1 MLEIAVMGDLNI
13 GNYDNFA
20 SLEAET
26 LRVKSSLLYADQITL
41 ESPKVQLLLTR
52 YAVRSQFLVDLMKE
66 QGLTEEFVEL
76 MAEYLEGGD
85 SSKKSSHKKAF
96 IELLRGGDHSAFFEM
111 LESAKE
117 AMRSID
123 RTAIDPNMI
132 LQAWGPLALQYRLQS
147 LQCTGGGYPIES
159 ARAFSDLIEMSKTGL
174 LKVSTGATWDVFTA
188 GSSNI
193 AEAVDLAIY
202 GISQSIASAEPVR
215 HLLFSSAE
223 RLRLDPEVVTE
234 ESFELSLS
242 NRAALAG
249 SLVASLPSFPEAG
262 VDEIMDLRDRIL
274 PYISRFRKAVTELES
289 ELNRELARNDFAAA
303 VADLRL
309 RHVDPALEELREA
322 VREEGAFPA
331 LTRAIPT
338 LSANTLALGAAF
350 AVGAP
355 ILAYLAAVVAGASTT
370 VAREIIERRSIEKG
384 LRQNRLFF
392 LFDAERFL
400 KH

>member
-1 MLEIAVMGDLNI
+1 MQSRQTDHLHHQVDYIPGDRYPPTYKIKIVRPTSTAIFTSDQPQLRSSPKFRRSEPGCDDRAWQHRTAEGLATLWKRCDQEVEPVGWVVLHWFSYLPACRGDMGRRCCIHIGGQFAVLEIAVMGDLNI

-52 YAVRSQFLVDLMKE
+52 YGVRSRFLVDLMKE
-66 QGLTEEFVEL
+66 QGLTEEFIEL
-76 MAEYLEGGD
+76 MAERLEGD

-123 RTAIDPNMI
+123 RRSIDPNMI

-249 SLVASLPSFPEAG
+249 SLVASLPSFPRG
-262 VDEIMDLRDRIL
+262 WGR
-274 PYISRFRKAVTELES
+274 
-289 ELNRELARNDFAAA
+289 
-303 VADLRL
+303 
-309 RHVDPALEELREA
+309 
-322 VREEGAFPA
+322 
-331 LTRAIPT
+331 
-338 LSANTLALGAAF
+338 
-350 AVGAP
+350 
-355 ILAYLAAVVAGASTT
+355 
-370 VAREIIERRSIEKG
+370 
-384 LRQNRLFF
+384 
-392 LFDAERFL
+392 
-400 KH
+400 

>member
-52 YAVRSQFLVDLMKE
+52 YGVRSRFLVDLMKE
-66 QGLTEEFVEL
+66 QGLTEEFIEL
-76 MAEYLEGGD
+76 MAERLEGD

-123 RTAIDPNMI
+123 RRSIDPNMI

-274 PYISRFRKAVTELES
+274 PYISRFRKAITELES

-322 VREEGAFPA
+322 VREEGAFPV

-338 LSANTLALGAAF
+338 LSASTLALGAAF